1 MKSRRLKWAPS
12 SSGGLTLPHRYARRL
27 VCTTAKLIVEWQRWV
42 KIGRR
47 GDVRSTTAVPQSG
60 SPSAILLDRKRASSR
75 QCILCKFLPLSGS
88 GFIPIAFTRVSESG
102 SFLAIVNRCRFQK
115 YGARSTFIF
124 AAFLARPRPTS
135 RRQSSRRVLR
145 ATKQVLEFPLAPF
158 AFDL

>member
-75 QCILCKFLPLSGS
+75 IHLPIPDAVAGFFIDLIEADFLS
-88 GFIPIAFTRVSESG
+88 
-102 SFLAIVNRCRFQK
+102 LAARGKQSNR
-115 YGARSTFIF
+115 T
-124 AAFLARPRPTS
+124 
-135 RRQSSRRVLR
+135 
-145 ATKQVLEFPLAPF
+145 
-158 AFDL
+158 